1 MSPVGGRLSASGD
14 KKSLRRIARV
24 KRRSLVSPEAGR
36 RLCEAFLAASIPFP
50 HQSIIGGY
58 WPIGGEID
66 PRPLMTELSQV
77 GMICVLPVV
86 VASAQ
91 KLIFRQWKPGEAL
104 ETGRHGTYMPSA
116 SAIEQIPD
124 LILVPV
130 LAFDKLGYRLGQ
142 GGGYYDRT
150 LAALRAVKSVVAV
163 GLAYAGQEIDE
174 VPYEDHDAKL
184 DWIVTEN
191 WARKIEL

>member
-1 MSPVGGRLSASGD
+1 
-14 KKSLRRIARV
+14 
-24 KRRSLVSPEAGR
+24 
-36 RLCEAFLAASIPFP
+36 
-50 HQSIIGGY
+50 
-58 WPIGGEID
+58 
-66 PRPLMTELSQV
+66 
-77 GMICVLPVV
+77 
-86 VASAQ
+86 
-91 KLIFRQWKPGEAL
+91 
-104 ETGRHGTYMPSA
+104 MPSA